1 MYGLRCQWF
10 NKIADLI
17 LIKTSFISTQTKCIQ
32 LDSQVFVWSNSSLVN
47 YDLVWLKWHFF
58 LPCAEQHLH
67 IDCRPNVC
75 AMYVRAKWPSVDP
88 ACKLEQYMLRQR
100 SNIFMQSLGQHC
112 TFQTTMVL
120 CSSNDY
126 MRNIRTST
134 LAQHYA
140 NMLHKYTLSQN
151 FLWTTLGQL
160 YISMLHSFNGG
171 LKRIGMLICVSQ
183 LASVRHTEGV
193 SFN

>member
-1 MYGLRCQWF
+1 
-10 NKIADLI
+10 
-17 LIKTSFISTQTKCIQ
+17 
-32 LDSQVFVWSNSSLVN
+32 
-47 YDLVWLKWHFF
+47 
-58 LPCAEQHLH
+58 
-67 IDCRPNVC
+67 
-75 AMYVRAKWPSVDP
+75 
-88 ACKLEQYMLRQR
+88 MLRQR

-112 TFQTTMVL
+112 TFRHANHYMVL

-126 MRNIRTST
+126 MRNIRTTT
-134 LAQHYA
+134 LAQHYP